1 MTYAIKDF
9 IHMNYMDD
17 ISLCDDI
24 IEFHKNVPDKR
35 PGLSGNGKLDTT
47 VKDSTDT
54 TLNLNTDL
62 FMRYLNEIKKS
73 FILYQNN
80 FKYCEGLDPYGLI
93 ENVNVQHYKPN
104 QAFYEWHCERKTA
117 NNNRHLVFMTYLN
130 DVTDGGETE
139 FYYQKFKVQPK
150 KGLTLI
156 WPVEWTYMHRGISS
170 PTEHKYITT
179 GWVSFFKKDEGII
192 Q

>member
-24 IEFHKNVPDKR
+24 IEFYKNEPNKWHGR
-35 PGLSGNGKLDTT
+35 AGNKVDTK

-54 TLNLNTDL
+54 VLNFNADL

-73 FILYQNN
+73 FILYENN
-80 FKYCEGLDPYGLI
+80 FMYSKVKELYALV

-104 QAFYEWHCERKTA
+104 QAFYDWHCERKNV
-117 NNNRHLVFMTYLN
+117 NNDRHLVFMTYLN
-130 DVTDGGETE
+130 DVADGGETE
-139 FYYQKFKVQPK
+139 FYYQRFKVKPK

-156 WPVEWTYMHRGISS
+156 WPVDWTYTHRGISS

-179 GWVSFFKKDEGII
+179 GWVSFIKEDQEVVR
-192 Q
+192 